1 MCRLLPSC
9 HTLVLLC
16 VTLHHFDT
24 KWHCRYIP
32 LKPCITLPPKGQS
45 DGNVPEWPLR
55 LSTPPS
61 RLRNIV
67 MDAGKAR
74 IQVFKSDQ
82 RYWYVIVEG
91 YLRGLGLHRGECSF
105 AMLLKLLAAHHASI
119 GMDKELCHSKYSS
132 GVFV

>member
-9 HTLVLLC
+9 HIVVLLC
-16 VTLHHFDT
+16 FTLHHIDT

-61 RLRNIV
+61 RLQNIV

-91 YLRGLGLHRGECSF
+91 YLRGLGLHREEF
-105 AMLLKLLAAHHASI
+105 RNIMDMRASY
-119 GMDKELCHSKYSS
+119 G
-132 GVFV
+132 G